1 MSCAFIIL
9 SNKFL
14 KPNKKFTDNVHQQ
27 LTKIPKVLG
36 ANALIAEH
44 LHNHGYF
51 ISQSVFSSEIELPSA
66 NKLSSLQQ
74 HQPAYRLKESDI
86 EEVLG
91 ALDLSLDKQ
100 EMATLIERYNKN
112 FDASLLS
119 TLLMWKKIP
128 PQSKETT
135 KKDLIAFNKYL
146 KILVSRIAKVSLILT
161 ELKRKR
167 QELNTHKKHKRSPT
181 KSRSRSQQDS
191 HIQDLARKIER
202 LTSRLAAMQS
212 GNEAL
217 FTGGRVSA
225 KSYSDWVRELK
236 NSRHGQR
243 MIRKIEKIIV
253 NSLNK
258 EQVAMQKN
266 YDEKLDTQKMI
277 LKLHY
282 KQKFLEH
289 FQALNLSN
297 EPLMRKPLQPKNEN
311 GGGRG
316 CSSTSTPPSA
326 SKKVKKWNYK
336 QSSKKCSMKK
346 STNAVEEPKAKNKVL
361 SKGIFGGDVEDK
373 ENVATSVK
381 GEDEN
386 ENETEQD
393 RKIRLKNVER
403 LINDAK

>member
-1 MSCAFIIL
+1 M
-9 SNKFL
+9 
-14 KPNKKFTDNVHQQ
+14 
-27 LTKIPKVLG
+27 
-36 ANALIAEH
+36 
-44 LHNHGYF
+44 
-51 ISQSVFSSEIELPSA
+51 FSSEIELPA
-66 NKLSSLQQ
+66 NKLSSLQ
-74 HQPAYRLKESDI
+74 QPAYRLKESDI

-91 ALDLSLDKQ
+91 ALNLSLNQQ
-100 EMATLIERYNKN
+100 EMALLIERYNKN
-112 FDASLLS
+112 QDTSLLS
-119 TLLMWKKIP
+119 TIINWKKTP
-128 PQSKETT
+128 PPPEPKETT
-135 KKDLIAFNKYL
+135 QNDLIAFNKYL
-146 KILVSRIAKVSLILT
+146 KVLVSRIAKVSLILT

-167 QELNTHKKHKRSPT
+167 QELNLKTHKKHKKSPA
-181 KSRSRSQQDS
+181 RSRRHQDS
-191 HIQDLARKIER
+191 QIQDMAKKIER

-212 GNEAL
+212 GNEVL

-258 EQVAMQKN
+258 EQRAMQKN

-297 EPLMRKPLQPKNEN
+297 EPLMKLVPPLQPKKNEN
-311 GGGRG
+311 GGGA
-316 CSSTSTPPSA
+316 CSSSSPPPPA
-326 SKKVKKWNYK
+326 SKKVKKRNYK

-346 STNAVEEPKAKNKVL
+346 SANAVEEESKAKNKVL
-361 SKGIFGGDVEDK
+361 SKEIIVGGGADEEDK
-373 ENVATSVK
+373 ENVATRVESSSSVEK
-381 GEDEN
+381 GQGKDE
-386 ENETEQD
+386 ETDQD